1 MLGPNGTVLQAVGVV
16 VELGPVL
23 AHQGLQRLPWEGRQL
38 ADGFHPVLSQQLLG
52 GAAHPQQ
59 VAHRQGPHDVLPVVP
74 ADDGGGVGLFVVAA
88 QLGEDLVEANAHRD
102 GQPQLLPQPVAQ
114 LVGDGLAVAA
124 EQVHAAGDVQPA
136 LVDAEGLHQVGIL
149 AVDGV
154 DLPAVLLIQPVM
166 GRQGDEVGRLPLG
179 LPDGLRR
186 FHAQALGGL
195 VLGQHDAVA
204 GLRVAAHRHR
214 HVTQRRIA

>member
-1 MLGPNGTVLQAVGVV
+1 MLGPDGTVLQAVGIV

-88 QLGEDLVEANAHRD
+88 QFGGDLV
-102 GQPQLLPQPVAQ
+102 VA
-114 LVGDGLAVAA
+114 
-124 EQVHAAGDVQPA
+124 ET
-136 LVDAEGLHQVGIL
+136 
-149 AVDGV
+149 
-154 DLPAVLLIQPVM
+154 M
-166 GRQGDEVGRLPLG
+166 GRRGRECLFQAG
-179 LPDGLRR
+179 RYDGATLY
-186 FHAQALGGL
+186 G
-195 VLGQHDAVA
+195 
-204 GLRVAAHRHR
+204 
-214 HVTQRRIA
+214 IYP